1 MVFILCSGFL
11 KAKPKSLAN
20 KGLSDAQRA
29 AAQVFAC
36 ARRTWCACGVL
47 FREWISAGWNL
58 RLDTRGTGIGGVSH
72 DRRSLCQGVDS
83 EAAWEAA
90 QKAAAQNTAVSVD
103 FNPYDAE
110 TGMLVH
116 LCA

>member
-1 MVFILCSGFL
+1 VGCLRHPRTRVHAMYISVLTNVFILCSGFL

-47 FREWISAGWNL
+47 FREWISAGWSL
-58 RLDTRGTGIGGVSH
+58 GLDTCGTGKG
-72 DRRSLCQGVDS
+72 
-83 EAAWEAA
+83 
-90 QKAAAQNTAVSVD
+90 
-103 FNPYDAE
+103 
-110 TGMLVH
+110 
-116 LCA
+116 